1 MLVGLQA
8 YFIQFLY
15 KLAGDRVAEHGAS
28 VGVVLEGPK
37 GEADEMRQSDPSP
50 GSLTNVF
57 FWAHR
62 CSLEKKALGVFL
74 DKSVA

>member
-1 MLVGLQA
+1 MGLQA

-57 FWAHR
+57 F
-62 CSLEKKALGVFL
+62 
-74 DKSVA
+74 